1 MTDTLTG
8 AEALIRMLQLHG
20 VRHVFGLCGD
30 TSLPYYDALARLDHG
45 ITHILTRD
53 ERSAAYMADGYARVT
68 GRPGVCEGPS
78 GGGATY
84 LLPGLVEA
92 NESSV
97 PVLGFT
103 SDVPVASRGR
113 YPLTELDQQS
123 LYRPLTKWNGTVQRA
138 DQMPHLVRSAF
149 RAMTTGRPGAAHLCL
164 PFDVLKQPLPSTELW
179 AQAGHDTWPAQRSGP
194 DPQDVERAA
203 ERLVAARA
211 PVLVCGGGVVNAGAC
226 DELATLAGLLN
237 APVCTTV
244 SGRGSLADS
253 HPLHV
258 GVVGANGGVPATK
271 AVLARADVVLFIGC
285 RIGSTTTEH
294 WQTPSRQATILHID
308 VDPMTIGANYRT
320 EVGLVGDAKLA
331 LQALAAAVAQ
341 RAGRRPSDA
350 LDGRAVA
357 AQARTEKFALLDRLA
372 AEPARPIRPEVV
384 VQALNRL
391 LPPGAIVVADPGTP
405 CPYLS
410 AYFQQPQAGRHFITN
425 RAHGALG
432 YAMSA
437 AFGAAIGRPDA
448 TVVAVMGDGSF
459 NFTCGELETIVR
471 CGVPLKMVVF
481 GNAVYGWIK
490 ASQKASYGQRY
501 YGVDFRP
508 GDHAC
513 VAEAFGVRAWRVED
527 PQQVAATLQAALRHD
542 GPALVD
548 VVSQPLQDSAV
559 PVSTWMG

>member
-20 VRHVFGLCGD
+20 VQHVFGLCGD

-45 ITHILTRD
+45 IRHILTRD

-68 GRPGVCEGPS
+68 GRVGVCEGPS

-103 SDVPVASRGR
+103 SDVPVSSRGK

-138 DQMPHLVRSAF
+138 DQLPHAVRTAF

-164 PFDVLKQPLPSTELW
+164 PFDVLKQPLPAAELW
-179 AQAGHDTWPAQRSGP
+179 AQPGHETWPALRSAP
-194 DPQDVERAA
+194 DAHDVERAA
-203 ERLVAARA
+203 DLLVAARA

-226 DELATLAGLLN
+226 DALAALAEALN

-244 SGRGSLADS
+244 SGRGSVADS

-271 AVLARADVVLFIGC
+271 AVLAQADLVLFIGC

-294 WQTPSRQATILHID
+294 WQTPSRQVTILHID
-308 VDPMTIGANYRT
+308 ADPMTIGANYRT
-320 EVGLVGDAKLA
+320 AVGLVGDARLA
-331 LQALAAAVAQ
+331 LQALGAAVGERLA
-341 RAGRRPSDA
+341 RRPADA
-350 LDGRAVA
+350 IDGRAVA
-357 AQARTEKFALLDRLA
+357 ARARAEKFARFDELA
-372 AEPARPIRPEVV
+372 ASIERPIKPEVV
-384 VQALNRL
+384 VRALNRL
-391 LPPGAIVVADPGTP
+391 LPPRAIVVADPGTP

-448 TVVAVMGDGSF
+448 TVVALMGDGSF
-459 NFTCGELETIVR
+459 GFTCGELETIVR
-471 CGVPLKMVVF
+471 CGVPLKMIVF
-481 GNAVYGWIK
+481 SNAVYGWIK

-508 GDHAC
+508 GDHAR
-513 VAEAFGVRAWRVED
+513 VAEAFGVKAWRVED
-527 PQQVAATLQAALRHD
+527 PAQVDATLKAALQHD

>member
-8 AEALIRMLQLHG
+8 AEALIRLLQLHG

-164 PFDVLKQPLPSTELW
+164 PFDVLKQPLPASELW
-179 AQAGHDTWPAQRSGP
+179 AQPGHDTWPAQRSGP

-203 ERLVAARA
+203 DRLVAARA

-226 DELATLAGLLN
+226 DELATLAGLLD

-320 EVGLVGDAKLA
+320 DVGLVGDAKLA

-341 RAGRRPSDA
+341 RAGRRPADA

-437 AFGAAIGRPDA
+437 GFGAAIGRPDA

-481 GNAVYGWIK
+481 SNAVYGWIK

-508 GDHAC
+508 GDHAR